1 MRAIRPAL
9 FACAA
14 VLGAAIGCA
23 APDVPLDAPL
33 DSALARRAPRM
44 PSTGVPLP
52 PASLAAGKSPLAF
65 TPPPVEPSDAPLPIN
80 LATAL
85 RLGNARPL
93 DVQIAGRQVAAAAA
107 TYERARLLWVPNLSL
122 GLDYFAHTG
131 LQQNFAGDLPRSNR
145 NTFMAGFGP
154 NVVFAFSDAVY
165 APLAARQ
172 ELRARHAAQQAS
184 QNDSTLAVAEA
195 YFAVQQARGDLAGA
209 LAAEGKAEELVR
221 KTAALAKG
229 LAPPAEENR
238 ARVELGRRKQAVAS
252 ARERWRTA
260 SAELARVLRLDPAA
274 VVEPAEPPSLPV
286 TVIDATVGID
296 DLIPVA
302 LNTRPELAGNQ
313 AFVQATLTR
322 LKQEKI
328 RPLVPSLAV
337 RSASTNPAGTL
348 GYGTFGGGT
357 NSTLK
362 DFGSRF
368 DIDVQ
373 LLWEFSALGF
383 GNKARVAERR
393 AEFEAA
399 TLDLFRTQDRI
410 AAEVATR
417 FAEARAASQRL
428 NDAEPAL
435 KEALELVQ
443 KNTEGLGQTRRI
455 GDALTLVVRPQ
466 EAVAAIQAF
475 AQANSDFFAAVAD
488 YNRAQFR
495 LYRAL
500 GHPAQCLAG
509 AVPEVPHT
517 SMPVP
522 QPPPEMKAPAQPVPL
537 PVVPQVRTETP
548 TVIPTGAIEVPRPA
562 PALPTEWKPAGAPEV
577 PLRPPVVVPEPGG

>member
-1 MRAIRPAL
+1 
-9 FACAA
+9 
-14 VLGAAIGCA
+14 
-23 APDVPLDAPL
+23 
-33 DSALARRAPRM
+33 
-44 PSTGVPLP
+44 
-52 PASLAAGKSPLAF
+52 
-65 TPPPVEPSDAPLPIN
+65 
-80 LATAL
+80 
-85 RLGNARPL
+85 
-93 DVQIAGRQVAAAAA
+93 
-107 TYERARLLWVPNLSL
+107 
-122 GLDYFAHTG
+122 
-131 LQQNFAGDLPRSNR
+131 
-145 NTFMAGFGP
+145 MAGFGP

-172 ELRARHAAQQAS
+172 ELRARNAAQQSAV
-184 QNDSTLAVAEA
+184 NDSVLAVAEA
-195 YFAVQQARGDLAGA
+195 YFAVQQARGELAGS
-209 LAAEGKAEELVR
+209 LAAETKAEELVR
-221 KTAALAKG
+221 KTDSAVVAKG
-229 LAPPAEENR
+229 YAPVAELNR
-238 ARVELGRRKQAVAS
+238 ARVELGRRKQAVS
-252 ARERWRTA
+252 TARERWRTA
-260 SAELARVLRLDPAA
+260 SAELARLLRLDPAA
-274 VVEPAEPPSLPV
+274 VVEPAEPPTLPV
-286 TVIDATVGID
+286 TVIDPAVSID

-302 LNTRPELAGNQ
+302 LNARPELAGNQ
-313 AFVQATLTR
+313 AFVQATLAR

-357 NSTLK
+357 NGNLK

-393 AEFEAA
+393 AEYEAA

-417 FAEARAASQRL
+417 FAEVRAAAQRL

-435 KEALELVQ
+435 KEAIELVQ
-443 KNTEGLGQTRRI
+443 KNTEGLGGTQKI
-455 GDALTLVVRPQ
+455 GERLVLTVRPQ
-466 EAVAAIQAF
+466 EAVAALQAF
-475 AQANSDFFAAVAD
+475 AQANSDFFAAVSD

-509 AVPEVPHT
+509 T
-517 SMPVP
+517 VP
-522 QPPPEMKAPAQPVPL
+522 QTVEGSTPIPAPPPEMKAPAQPLPL
-537 PVVPQVRTETP
+537 PVVPQVRVEPLPAGVVPVVTP
-548 TVIPTGAIEVPRPA
+548 ATAAEPVLPPLPA
-562 PALPTEWKPAGAPEV
+562 PKPAQNLPIEQWKPVGPPPAEPPVMLPAA

>member
-1 MRAIRPAL
+1 MGAFRRTL
-9 FACAA
+9 FVCAVA
-14 VLGAAIGCA
+14 GFGSATGCTTA
-23 APDVPLDAPL
+23 DTFGDVP
-33 DSALARRAPRM
+33 SQRVRAQQTTRP

-52 PASLAAGKSPLAF
+52 PASLVDGKSPLAKN
-65 TPPPVEPSDAPLPIN
+65 TPPLDASDSPLPIN

-85 RLGNARPL
+85 QLGNARPL
-93 DVQIAGRQVAAAAA
+93 DVQITGRQVTAAAAA
-107 TYERARLLWVPNLSL
+107 YDRARLLWVPNLSV

-131 LQQNFAGDLPRSNR
+131 LQQNFAGELPKSNR
-145 NTFMAGFGP
+145 DTLMFGFGP
-154 NVVFAFSDAVY
+154 NVVFVFSDAVY

-172 ELRARHAAQQAS
+172 ELRTRQAAQQS
-184 QNDSTLAVAEA
+184 SVNDSTLAVAEA
-195 YFAVQQARGDLAGA
+195 YFAVQQARGELVGA
-209 LAAEGKAEELVR
+209 LAAEEKAEELLR
-221 KTAALAKG
+221 KTAQLAKG

-238 ARVELGRRKQAVAS
+238 ARVELGRRKQAATA

-274 VVEPAEPPSLPV
+274 VVEPTEPPTLPV
-286 TVIDATVGID
+286 TVIDPTAGID

-302 LNTRPELAGNQ
+302 LNTRPELAGQQ
-313 AFVQATLTR
+313 AFVQATLAR
-322 LKQEKI
+322 LKQEKL

-348 GYGTFGGGT
+348 GYGTFGGGR
-357 NSTLK
+357 NGDLH

-383 GNKARVAERR
+383 GNKARVTERR
-393 AEFEAA
+393 AEYEAA

-410 AAEVATR
+410 AAEVTTR
-417 FAEARAASQRL
+417 FAEVRAAAQRL

-435 KEALELVQ
+435 KEAIELVQ
-443 KNTEGLGQTRRI
+443 KTNEGLGGTQRI
-455 GDALTLVVRPQ
+455 GERLVLVIRPQ
-466 EAVAAIQAF
+466 EAVAALQAF
-475 AQANSDFFAAVAD
+475 AQANADFFAAVAD

-509 AVPEVPHT
+509 AVPRVTEGVPV
-517 SMPVP
+517 S
-522 QPPPEMKAPAQPVPL
+522 PEMKSPAQPAPLPTVPNVSGEWTPAL
-537 PVVPQVRTETP
+537 PVVPPVAAEP
-548 TVIPTGAIEVPRPA
+548 GANPV
-562 PALPTEWKPAGAPEV
+562 
-577 PLRPPVVVPEPGG
+577 RPPVVVPEPES